1 MIARTILWSALLL
14 IAVRLFWPS
23 RWRELG
29 RTVNRVVNATLI
41 AIAIVYSG
49 WLLLWFLKG

>member
-1 MIARTILWSALLL
+1 MIARTILWSALLV